1 MQPPPKE
8 NDKAGVCDICGASGF
23 DETIVTCSKCNINCE
38 HSYCMRFNTL
48 IVPIDWIC
56 EPCKSKDVSTS
67 PHEVNQGIGL
77 RASKMRQ
84 PVKTGKV
91 KFLPED
97 EVLRLYSGNFPL
109 ATTRKT
115 SVGSKNVVSKIP
127 SQTPKP
133 YPCISPPKVLGKLSR
148 NDEVHKKSMTNQ
160 HASCSLSKGP
170 PKECIGENQL
180 PLGGVIPGK
189 KVQTGDAQKENPTK
203 GPFEALSAGKSSHIV
218 GSGPPKECIGENQLP
233 LSGVIPGKKV
243 QTGDAQKENPTKGPF
258 EALSAGKSSHIVGSG
273 PPKECIGENQLPLDG
288 VIPGKKVQTHDAQK
302 ENPTK
307 GAPFEALSAG
317 KSSPIV
323 DSGDIRR
330 ADAECNKS
338 NIEKSDLRSVQENL
352 NLHCK
357 FLPSSFPAWRGQFQI
372 LQTAVSSE
380 FYDGLEAQ
388 PPCIVNKKAY
398 KFSTEMPSVLQLES
412 LPVLNALTDI
422 FQDNSPRLQDIA
434 LYFFPSELT
443 ERSRKNLDS
452 ILKFLNAEK
461 SMLRS
466 YINGVELLVFTSNQ
480 LDMDSK
486 GAIAAVNAGHFLWG
500 MFRQKKIDKAIE
512 RVPDMEPVDMDI
524 DMIGGK
530 DVVERADVVRNCKPK
545 SASLME
551 DYNKLDV
558 PPGFEEFTKMSK

>member
-1 MQPPPKE
+1 M
-8 NDKAGVCDICGASGF
+8 AGVCDICGASGF